1 VTKSPA
7 MPQSKKSSKTI
18 WTRLLILALLVMAW
32 TGFTRLLQSILNWSW
47 LIDLEITPG
56 PLYLAIYGALQGCLA
71 LISAVGLWSGK
82 SWAYPFSR
90 AAVILL
96 FLMYWLER
104 ILFTRSTSG
113 WTNLPFS
120 IAASLV
126 LLAFA
131 LVELSRK
138 P

>member
-1 VTKSPA
+1 MTLSPA
-7 MPQSKKSSKTI
+7 RPQSKKSRKTI
-18 WTRLLILALLVMAW
+18 WTKLLILLLLVIAW
-32 TGFTRLLQSILNWSW
+32 MGWTRMVQSILNWSW
-47 LIDLEITPG
+47 LVDLEITPG

-71 LISAVGLWSGK
+71 LISAAGLWSGK

-90 AAVILL
+90 TAVMLL

-104 ILFTRSTSG
+104 ILFTRSPSG

-120 IAASLV
+120 SAASLV

-131 LVELSRK
+131 LVELARK

>member
-1 VTKSPA
+1 MTLSPA
-7 MPQSKKSSKTI
+7 RSQSKKSRKTI
-18 WTRLLILALLVMAW
+18 WTKLLILLLLVIAW
-32 TGFTRLLQSILNWSW
+32 MGWTRMVQSILNWSW
-47 LIDLEITPG
+47 LVDLEITPG

-71 LISAVGLWSGK
+71 LISAAGLWSGK

-90 AAVILL
+90 TAVMLL

-104 ILFTRSTSG
+104 ILFTRSPTG

-126 LLAFA
+126 LLCLCAG
-131 LVELSRK
+131 
-138 P
+138 